1 MATKKSVV
9 VPKRTVKWAEH
20 CTDVEFE
27 DWETLSPEELRVIL
41 SILGIGI
48 HSTAH
53 IKKKDA
59 LVDRMLVQMALDT
72 VLGQYAYEL
81 VVLHKASVGHTPT
94 LNAFNDLRFKEDV
107 KQLLH
112 TLREGAVAEAV
123 RLAHEQAKLQSE
135 QVVKDWLDE
144 RVAQYR
150 EVVVRSVA
158 GTAKVTGKTH
168 KAFSKVLQLAGARK
182 NICLVGPAGCGKT
195 HMAAQV
201 AEGLKLP
208 FAAQSMS
215 AGVSESAF
223 VGTLL
228 PTGKG
233 GEYVH
238 LPTPFLD
245 MYENGGVFLWDEMDN
260 ADANLLVFLNMA
272 LGNKSFFLPIRK
284 GAVEV
289 KKHKDFVAIAAMNT
303 FGHGGDM
310 KYVGRSQLDAATLDR
325 FRIGMV
331 MMDYDDE
338 LEESLVKPSVLSWGR
353 EVRRALVSSGI
364 ERIMSTRALLDA
376 SDMLSVGWDLQQVK
390 EAYFTDWTRDERSL
404 VRS

>member
-1 MATKKSVV
+1 MLLA
-9 VPKRTVKWAEH
+9 
-20 CTDVEFE
+20 
-27 DWETLSPEELRVIL
+27 
-41 SILGIGI
+41 ILG
-48 HSTAH
+48 TEVAFTTH
-53 IKKKDA
+53 IKDKGQ
-59 LVDRMLVQMALDT
+59 LVDKMLVTMAQDT
-72 VLGQYAYEL
+72 VLGQYAYEV
-81 VVLHKASVGHTPT
+81 VVLHKIAVGYTPT
-94 LNAFNDLRFKEDV
+94 LTAFNDRRFKDDITT
-107 KQLLH
+107 LLH
-112 TLREGAVAEAV
+112 TIREAAVTEAV
-123 RLAHEQAKLQSE
+123 RLSHAQASAEAERIMK
-135 QVVKDWLDE
+135 KWLDE
-144 RVAQYR
+144 RVEQHR
-150 EVVVRSVA
+150 EVVVKSAAGNVKVA
-158 GTAKVTGKTH
+158 GKTH
-168 KAFSKVLQLAGARK
+168 AAYPKVLQLAGARK

-238 LPTPFLD
+238 LPTPFLE

-272 LGNKSFFLPIRK
+272 LGNRSFFLPIRK
-284 GAVEV
+284 GATEV
-289 KKHKDFVAIAAMNT
+289 KKHKNFVAIAAMNT

-331 MMDYDDE
+331 TMDYVAG
-338 LEESLVKPSVLSWGR
+338 LEQSLVKPDVLTWGR
-353 EVRRALVSSGI
+353 AVRTALTTSGI
-364 ERIMSTRALLDA
+364 ERIMSTRALIDA
-376 SDMLSVGWDLQQVK
+376 SDMIEAGWTMTAVK
-390 EAYFTDWTRDERSL
+390 EAYFTDWTADERRL
-404 VRS
+404 VRA